1 MKPNSP
7 WPNRIAF
14 LVLVLGLTRMVGNWT
29 QSKVLQGIGAASGI
43 APFTKVFSATD
54 GYEAFTAS
62 FVIRG
67 TAANGAV
74 SEIQL
79 TPEIYSQLRGPYMRR
94 NVYGAALVFAP
105 RLPEALR
112 MTLHNQALR
121 PDSPLRT
128 ELEIPADW
136 VSAELIIRPREG
148 SPDSA
153 WTYQIP
159 CQ

>member
-7 WPNRIAF
+7 WPNRIAS
-14 LVLVLGLTRMVGNWT
+14 LLLVLGLTRMVGYWT
-29 QSKVLQGIGAASGI
+29 QSKILQGIGAASGI

-67 TAANGAV
+67 TSAAGAA

-79 TPEIYSQLRGPYMRR
+79 TPEIYSKLRGPYMRR

-105 RLPEALR
+105 RLPETLR
-112 MTLHNQALR
+112 TTLHSQALG
-121 PDSPLRT
+121 PHSPLRT

-136 VSAELIIRPREG
+136 VSAELIIHPREG

-159 CQ
+159 FQ